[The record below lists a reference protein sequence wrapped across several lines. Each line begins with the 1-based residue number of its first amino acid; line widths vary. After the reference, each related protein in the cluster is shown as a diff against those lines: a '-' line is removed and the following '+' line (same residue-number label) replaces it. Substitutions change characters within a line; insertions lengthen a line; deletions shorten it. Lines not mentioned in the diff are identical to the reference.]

1 MIGPT
6 VALPT
11 IGRTGATSAGTLGAV
26 MTRSDTGQLDLRE
39 YLAIVQRRKL
49 TILATVVAVVAS
61 ALAVSLV
68 QSPVYQA
75 VAQVVFEIPSTEA
88 ILAPRGVVI
97 GPQVATEIEVM
108 QSRSV
113 REAVAQELGATPNV
127 SVAQVGETRV
137 VAITAE
143 STVPA
148 EAARTAN
155 VYAETYISSRRD
167 QLIAELLA
175 AGEQVQIKVD
185 EFDQQ
190 IQALDQPLA
199 DLDAQIAAA
208 ESGSRQ
214 ALAAERAR
222 VEKETSAERTAL
234 QARRESYA
242 NQLDQLQLARNLTE
256 TGGVRLVSRAVE
268 PAEPVRPTPARN
280 ALLALVVGLM
290 LGVGFAFLREKLD
303 DTVKSKEELERAT
316 GGLNTLAL
324 IPVLADWKDRT
335 RPQVVSLDDP
345 SSSTAEAYR
354 SLRTSVQF
362 IGLQQPVQVIQLT
375 SPNASEG
382 KTTTLANLGVALANS
397 GARVI
402 IVCCD
407 LRRPRVHEFFGLT
420 NTMGFTSVLLGE
432 IPLSASLQKIPAQT
446 RLALL
451 ASGPPPPNPSELL
464 ASQRTAEVLTALRS
478 ECDVVLVDSPP
489 VLPVTDSLVL
499 SRTVDA
505 TILVGTAGRTTS
517 KEYHRAVELLQ
528 QVDAPL
534 IGSVLN
540 GVDEEGL
547 YGFGYGY
554 GYYRGADDVVASDAD
569 APRQNGDGTK
579 KGMPS
584 ASAYER
590 R

>member
-1 MIGPT
+1 M
-6 VALPT
+6 
-11 IGRTGATSAGTLGAV
+11 TS
-26 MTRSDTGQLDLRE
+26 SDSGQLDVRD

-49 TILATVVAVVAS
+49 TILVTVVVVVAS
-61 ALAVSLV
+61 ALAVSFL
-68 QSPVYQA
+68 QTPVYQA
-75 VAQVVFEIPSTEA
+75 AAELVFEVRPTEA
-88 ILAPRGVVI
+88 LLAPEGGVI

-113 REAVAQELGATPNV
+113 REAVAQELGAEPNV
-127 SVAQVGETRV
+127 SVAPVSDTRV

-143 STVPA
+143 STMPA

-155 VYAETYISSRRD
+155 VYAETYIATRRD

-199 DLDAQIAAA
+199 DLDAQIGVA
-208 ESGSRQ
+208 EPASRQ
-214 ALAAERAR
+214 ALLAQRARLEQETSTERAG
-222 VEKETSAERTAL
+222 L

-268 PAEPVRPTPARN
+268 PSESVRPTPARN
-280 ALLALVVGLM
+280 GLLALVVGLM
-290 LGVGFAFLREKLD
+290 LGVAFAFLREKLD

-316 GGLNTLAL
+316 DGLAILAL
-324 IPVLADWKDRT
+324 IPSLVEWKDRT

-345 SSSTAEAYR
+345 SSSIAEAYR

-362 IGLQQPVQVIQLT
+362 IGLQHPVQVIQMT

-382 KTTTLANLGVALANS
+382 KTTTLANLGVALASS

-420 NTMGFTSVLLGE
+420 NTTGFTSVLLGE
-432 IPLSASLQKIPAQT
+432 IPLSASLQSVPGQK

-464 ASQRTAEVLTALRS
+464 ASQRTAEVLAALRS

-499 SRTVDA
+499 SRAVDA

-517 KEYHRAVELLQ
+517 KEYHRAVELLR
-528 QVDAPL
+528 QVDAPV

-554 GYYRGADDVVASDAD
+554 GYYRSEEEMTAASNGETAGRNGGGK
-569 APRQNGDGTK
+569 AP
-579 KGMPS
+579 KGIKATITAGS
-584 ASAYER
+584 SR
-590 R
+590 RR